1 MALFKIIIFLL
12 LILFL
17 NVCSIKA
24 KEPLTDYYDDP
35 LSNELM
41 KIDEKKSHQSQSK
54 TRMVNEK
61 EMVNDLVNKL
71 KNIYI
76 VSSRPR

>member
-1 MALFKIIIFLL
+1 MALSKIIIFLL

-24 KEPLTDYYDDP
+24 KEQLTDYYDDP

-41 KIDEKKSHQSQSK
+41 KIDEKKSHQIQSK

>member
-1 MALFKIIIFLL
+1 MALSKIIIFLL

-24 KEPLTDYYDDP
+24 KEQLTDYYDDP